1 MKTLLVLLALSLTLF
16 ANGYPTLFA
25 QLGTPLYEAN
35 GQLQALAQQETLKSP
50 LLIYNTQ
57 CRKILAFGQKAA
69 LSADKQ
75 QKNAY
80 LKKLRKLQ
88 KSYDD
93 LAALLQK
100 QTFQTIKT
108 DDYELFMTMV
118 NTEADLFFQKPKLKE
133 AIYHYYNKH
142 KNRERS
148 PSLSKRIKKERQTV
162 VRYNTGTSTFSSF
175 SDKQKSKQT
184 RTQRPKANR
193 NDVTVLSTPSCP
205 YCRKAK
211 SFLAKNHVSF
221 TDYNVNSSTEGKRLY
236 RKYGGSGVPIVIING
251 SVIKGYS
258 AQAMRSALH

>member
-1 MKTLLVLLALSLTLF
+1 MKTLLVLVALSLTLF

-35 GQLQALAQQETLKSP
+35 TQLRPLTKEETLKSP
-50 LLIYNTQ
+50 LLTYNVQ
-57 CRKILAFGQKAA
+57 CNKALAFGQKAE

-75 QKNAY
+75 QKSAY

-88 KSYDD
+88 KNYDD
-93 LAALLQK
+93 LAVLLQK
-100 QTFQTIKT
+100 QIIQAMKT
-108 DDYELFMTMV
+108 DDYKLFMAMV
-118 NTEADLFFQKPKLKE
+118 NTEADLFFQKLKTKE
-133 AIYHYYNKH
+133 AIYHYYKQH

-148 PSLSKRIKKERQTV
+148 RSLTKRIKKERQTV
-162 VRYNTGTSTFSSF
+162 VRYNTDTSNYSSF
-175 SDKQKSKQT
+175 NDTPKTKQT
-184 RTQRPKANR
+184 RRQRPTASQ

-221 TDYNVNSSTEGKRLY
+221 TDYNVNSSAEGKRLY

-251 SVIKGYS
+251 RVIKGYS
-258 AQAMRSALH
+258 AQAMRSALR